1 MTPACGLA
9 TPPLMAPPQF
19 GHRPGRCAS
28 GDPQLQIFRLP
39 FRGVPEQSLEGVFCL
54 AMASDYQANYL
65 VGSRPNEIIWSYT
78 AAIASSTSFSSS
90 LIAVFKKDSFRA
102 CFGTDVAQ

>member
-1 MTPACGLA
+1 MYRLRDRVTG
-9 TPPLMAPPQF
+9 APIKP
-19 GHRPGRCAS
+19 RKRCAS

-65 VGSRPNEIIWSYT
+65 VGSRPVERNHLVIHGGDR
-78 AAIASSTSFSSS
+78 
-90 LIAVFKKDSFRA
+90 LIDKFLVVFDCRVQESEYRVVREA
-102 CFGTDVAQ
+102 E

>member
-9 TPPLMAPPQF
+9 TPPLMPAPQF

-39 FRGVPEQSLEGVFCL
+39 FRDVPEQSLEGVFCF

-65 VGSRPNEIIWSYT
+65 VGSRPVEQIIWSYT

-90 LIAVFKKDSFRA
+90 LIAVFKEFVESLFR
-102 CFGTDVAQ
+102 D